1 MSSRPSLALVVM
13 CSLLGDAVGPRD
25 KRHGVHGLA
34 AGLLDDA
41 AVGEVAVARHHVA
54 VGLADGG
61 GHLLRHVAGHLVVP
75 GPVAPR
81 AVDAR
86 ARSYQR
92 ALLYGDFHLA
102 PGLKPVGLRLPVSVG
117 VVLVLFWQVSVVR
130 VVLGGALR

>member
-61 GHLLRHVAGHLVVP
+61 GHLLRYVARHLVVL
-75 GPVAPR
+75 GPVVPR
-81 AVDAR
+81 AVDDRDLRDDRDLGAGELHEV
-86 ARSYQR
+86 A
-92 ALLYGDFHLA
+92 
-102 PGLKPVGLRLPVSVG
+102 GLRTEGRRVGKECVSMCRAWG
-117 VVLVLFWQVSVVR
+117 S
-130 VVLGGALR
+130 AYH